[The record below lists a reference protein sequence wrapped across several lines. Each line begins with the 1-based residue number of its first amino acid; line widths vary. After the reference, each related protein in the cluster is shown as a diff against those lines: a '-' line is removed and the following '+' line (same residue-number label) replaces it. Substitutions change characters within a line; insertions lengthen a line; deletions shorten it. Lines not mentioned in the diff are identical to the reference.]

1 MYLQLDNLYAPICDQ
16 AQEHIHADECILI
29 YGHSLMVESFLKAA
43 ARKRRFQ
50 VCATVFVRILIYTC
64 LLC

>member
-1 MYLQLDNLYAPICDQ
+1 MTILQTYKQLDNLYAPICDQ
-16 AQEHIHADECILI
+16 AQEHIHADECILV

-50 VCATVFVRILIYTC
+50 VRIIFYYVPFY
-64 LLC
+64 